1 MGKLKLYMITFADQK
16 KAGSVLEDLEDK
28 TKEGAI
34 DYIDAAILRRDD
46 DGYIHVNETLDP
58 TSTGKGAVVGGI
70 IGGFIGLIAGPIGAG
85 FGAAS
90 GAALGGFTGSK
101 VDLGI
106 PDEELEEMALPLR
119 VGTSALVV
127 VIDESWTE
135 GVLTFLNSYE
145 GQVSEQALSD
155 EAVEKLKGN

>member
-1 MGKLKLYMITFADQK
+1 MITFKDQK
-16 KAGSVLEDLEDK
+16 RAEGVLDNLEEK

-34 DYIDAAILRRDD
+34 DYVDAAILRRDD

-58 TSTGKGAVVGGI
+58 TTLGKGAVVGGI

-90 GAALGGFTGSK
+90 GAALGGYTGSK
-101 VDLGI
+101 IDLGI

-127 VIDESWTE
+127 VIKEAWTE
-135 GVLTFLNSYE
+135 GLLAFLDGYE
-145 GQVSEQALSD
+145 GQVSEQTLSD
-155 EAVEKLKGN
+155 EAIKKLEGK

>member
-1 MGKLKLYMITFADQK
+1 MGSLKLYMTIFTDQK
-16 KAGSVLEDLEDK
+16 KAESVLDDLEDK
-28 TKEGAI
+28 TKEGVI
-34 DYIDAAILRRDD
+34 DYVDAAVLRRDD

-90 GAALGGFTGSK
+90 GAALGGYTGSK

-127 VIDESWTE
+127 VIDESWTD
-135 GVLTFLNSYE
+135 GLLNFLNSYE
-145 GQVSEQALSD
+145 GQVSEQSLSD
-155 EAVEKLKGN
+155 EAVKKLLGK

>member
-1 MGKLKLYMITFADQK
+1 MGKMKIFMTTFNDQQRA
-16 KAGSVLEDLEDK
+16 KAVLEDLEDM

-34 DYIDAAILRRDD
+34 DYVDAAVLRRDD

-58 TSTGKGAVVGGI
+58 TTMGKGAVVGGI

-90 GAALGGFTGSK
+90 GAALGGYTSDK

-106 PDEELEEMALPLR
+106 PDEELEDMALPLR

-127 VIDESWTE
+127 VIDDAWTD
-135 GVLTFLNSYE
+135 GLLDFLNLYE
-145 GQVSEQALSD
+145 GRVVEKTLSD
-155 EAVEKLKGN
+155 EAVKKLEGK

>member
-1 MGKLKLYMITFADQK
+1 MGKMKIFMTTFNDQQRA
-16 KAGSVLEDLEDK
+16 KAVLEDLEDM
-28 TKEGAI
+28 TKKGAI
-34 DYIDAAILRRDD
+34 DYVDAAVLRRDD

-58 TSTGKGAVVGGI
+58 TTMGKGAVVGGI

-90 GAALGGFTGSK
+90 GAALGGYTSDK

-106 PDEELEEMALPLR
+106 PDEELEDMALPLR

-127 VIDESWTE
+127 VIDDAWTD
-135 GVLTFLNSYE
+135 GLLDFLNLYE
-145 GQVSEQALSD
+145 GRVVEKTLSD
-155 EAVEKLKGN
+155 EAVKKLEGK